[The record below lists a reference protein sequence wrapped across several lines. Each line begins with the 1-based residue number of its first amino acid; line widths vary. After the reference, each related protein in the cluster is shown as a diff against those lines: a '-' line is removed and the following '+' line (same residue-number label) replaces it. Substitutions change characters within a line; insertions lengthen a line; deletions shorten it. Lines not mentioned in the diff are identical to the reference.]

1 MNATI
6 QKMTL
11 KHLDEVIDIERQLFP
26 DPWSKNSFLYEILG
40 NRLSLAVVL
49 LLENKVIGYSI
60 VWIIFEEFHIANI
73 AIHPDYQQQGFGK
86 YLLTEILKT
95 ADNSRANRG
104 LEYAILEVRESNRIA
119 INMYEKF
126 GFKKIS
132 VRYNYYSSGENAI
145 IMRKSLTH
153 SHEETPQF

>member
-60 VWIIFEEFHIANI
+60 VWGIFLRTFI
-73 AIHPDYQQQGFGK
+73 F
-86 YLLTEILKT
+86 
-95 ADNSRANRG
+95 
-104 LEYAILEVRESNRIA
+104 
-119 INMYEKF
+119 
-126 GFKKIS
+126 
-132 VRYNYYSSGENAI
+132 
-145 IMRKSLTH
+145 
-153 SHEETPQF
+153 